1 MRPRFHGL
9 QLEEPP
15 SASWLHVGTLRL
27 LNDLQNLRSI
37 KLDETASGVVWFD
50 RKFDQ
55 AAVKF
60 QDTFWKFQRAA
71 RRLSECVATFKDSSD
86 SLERSNVAASQRA
99 LADIPL
105 FLDLILLYLRIQAD
119 CLANVTPIFYPRSS
133 SIARDSFRNQL
144 GWFTKKQP
152 DFDRAY
158 AQILTRAVTWF
169 ETLAG
174 QKRGS
179 GLRDIIVH
187 YRGTYA
193 LGFNIPET
201 GGSLGLW
208 ASVLSD
214 SGTIETDLIAKLQ
227 ELVAQYFCFLDQY
240 YEYFMAKLCANGDSP
255 SLPATQEQ
263 SRYAR
268 FEGLCPSFW
277 VFPTLSPVGHHAEH
291 IYGQTVKGPD
301 VERG

>member
-27 LNDLQNLRSI
+27 LNGLQNLRSS
-37 KLDETASGVVWFD
+37 KPDETMSGVVWFD

-60 QDTFWKFQRAA
+60 HDTFWKFERAA
-71 RRLSECVATFKDSSD
+71 CRLAECVATFKDNSD
-86 SLERSNVAASQRA
+86 SLERANVDASHRA

-119 CLANVTPIFYPRSS
+119 CLANVTPNFYPRSS
-133 SIARDSFRNQL
+133 SIARDSFRDQVA
-144 GWFTKKQP
+144 WFTKKQP
-152 DFDRAY
+152 GFDRAY
-158 AQILTRAVTWF
+158 AQILTTSVTWF

-174 QKRGS
+174 QERGG
-179 GLRDIIVH
+179 GLRDVIVH

-208 ASVLSD
+208 AAVLSD
-214 SGTIETDLIAKLQ
+214 SGPIESDLIAKLQ

-240 YEYFMAKLCANGDSP
+240 YEHFVAKLCANGDGP
-255 SLPATQEQ
+255 FRPATQEQ
-263 SRYAR
+263 SRYGR
-268 FEGLCPSFW
+268 FEGRRPSFW
-277 VFPTLSPVGHHAEH
+277 VFPTLSPVGHHAE
-291 IYGQTVKGPD
+291 QSRCT
-301 VERG
+301 